1 MNAPIRH
8 MSIAREWCIA
18 FAHRWEPERIFVI
31 LTAYLDE
38 SGTHDGS
45 SVTVMAG
52 MLANARQ
59 WEAFEK
65 DFRRIK
71 ARHHFKIFH
80 TKKFKKKDGDFKGW
94 TDGQCLALMADLAP
108 LTATAF
114 TEGVSVKLDNA
125 DYETEFRAGEKPR
138 RMRLDSRYGFCFR
151 NCLTFFAI
159 EGLKRV
165 HRGQYPKL
173 HFVLE
178 SGHKNAGDALRIFNE
193 VKAELEADGCN
204 MLGDLLFADKDKCD
218 PLMMADF
225 LAHMAYMMGQ
235 SGGRAPDH
243 WKVPTEIQKIPQLTR
258 GRSETGV
265 THLRFKPGGLGEL
278 KAVLIEQLTAKAASS
293 RKPRV
298 FGGQSS

>member
-1 MNAPIRH
+1 MQVSAI
-8 MSIAREWCIA
+8 IGELCVAI
-18 FAHRWEPERIFVI
+18 AHRWEPERIFVI

-45 SVTVMAG
+45 PVTVMAG

-59 WEAFEK
+59 WEAFER
-65 DFRRIK
+65 DFRLIK
-71 ARHHFKIFH
+71 ARHRFQIFH
-80 TKKFKKKDGDFKGW
+80 TKKFKKKDGDFAGW
-94 TDGQCLALMADLAP
+94 TDGQCLALMSELAP

-114 TEGVSVKLDNA
+114 TEGVSVTLDNT
-125 DYETEFRAGEKPR
+125 DYEAEFRAGEKPR

-151 NCLTFFAI
+151 NCLIFFAI

-193 VKAELEADGCN
+193 VKAELEANGCD
-204 MLGDLLFADKDKCD
+204 MLCDLLFADKDKCD

-225 LAHMAYMMGQ
+225 LAHTAYMMGQ
-235 SGGRAPDH
+235 AGGRAPDH

-265 THLRFKPGGLGEL
+265 THLRFKPGGLAEL
-278 KAVLIEQLTAKAASS
+278 KSVMIDQLKAKNASVKRPAS
-293 RKPRV
+293 E
-298 FGGQSS
+298 GQSS

>member
-1 MNAPIRH
+1 MQVSAI
-8 MSIAREWCIA
+8 IGELCVAI
-18 FAHRWEPERIFVI
+18 AHRWEPERIFVI
-31 LTAYLDE
+31 FSTAYLDE
-38 SGTHDGS
+38 SGTYDGS
-45 SVTVMAG
+45 PVTVMAG

-59 WEAFEK
+59 WEAFER
-65 DFRRIK
+65 DFRLIK
-71 ARHHFKIFH
+71 ARHRFQIFH
-80 TKKFKKKDGDFKGW
+80 TKKFKKKDGDFAGW
-94 TDGQCLALMADLAP
+94 TDGQCLALMSELAP

-114 TEGVSVKLDNA
+114 TEGVSVTLDNT
-125 DYETEFRAGEKPR
+125 DYEAEFRAGEKPR

-151 NCLTFFAI
+151 NCLIFFAI

-193 VKAELEADGCN
+193 VKAELEANGCD
-204 MLGDLLFADKDKCD
+204 MLCDLLFADKDKCD

-225 LAHMAYMMGQ
+225 LAHTAYMMGQ
-235 SGGRAPDH
+235 AGGRAPDH

-265 THLRFKPGGLGEL
+265 THLRFKPGGLAEL
-278 KAVLIEQLTAKAASS
+278 KSVMIDQLKAKNASVKRPAS
-293 RKPRV
+293 E
-298 FGGQSS
+298 GQSS

>member
-1 MNAPIRH
+1 M
-8 MSIAREWCIA
+8 
-18 FAHRWEPERIFVI
+18 I

-45 SVTVMAG
+45 PVTVMAG

-59 WEAFEK
+59 WEAFER
-65 DFRRIK
+65 DFRLIK
-71 ARHHFKIFH
+71 ARHRFQIFH
-80 TKKFKKKDGDFKGW
+80 TKKFKKKDGDFAGW
-94 TDGQCLALMADLAP
+94 TDGQCLALMSELAP

-114 TEGVSVKLDNA
+114 TEGVSVTLDNT
-125 DYETEFRAGEKPR
+125 DYEAEFRAGEKPR

-151 NCLTFFAI
+151 NCLIFFAI

-193 VKAELEADGCN
+193 VKAELEANGCD
-204 MLGDLLFADKDKCD
+204 MLCDLLFADKDKCD

-225 LAHMAYMMGQ
+225 LAHTAYMMGQ
-235 SGGRAPDH
+235 AGGRAPDH

-265 THLRFKPGGLGEL
+265 THLRFKPGGLAEL
-278 KAVLIEQLTAKAASS
+278 KSVMIDQLKAKNASVKRPAS
-293 RKPRV
+293 E
-298 FGGQSS
+298 GQSS